1 MNFYTDC
8 HTHSIASG
16 HAYSTI
22 QEMID
27 TAREKGLTVL
37 GITEHGPKMPG
48 SCSGIYFSN
57 LKVIPRSYKNLTLLL
72 GIEANILDEEGHID
86 VSEKF
91 IGSLD
96 HIVASLHTPCIR
108 PGDMEYNTNAVI
120 HTMERNPHVSIIGHP
135 DDSGFPL
142 DYERLVTAAKKYN
155 VLLEVNNSSLSPTS
169 FRQNARENYKTML
182 SYCREMDVPVIVDSD
197 AHICNDVGNTSNAA
211 PLLDDIDFPERLVM
225 NTDPDRLLEF
235 FKKRSPLVH

>member
-8 HTHSIASG
+8 HTHSVASG

-27 TAREKGLTVL
+27 AAKEKGLTVL
-37 GITEHGPKMPG
+37 GITEHGPDMPG
-48 SCSGIYFSN
+48 TCSGIYFSN
-57 LKVIPRSYKNLTLLL
+57 LRVVPRSNDGLTLLL
-72 GIEANILDEEGHID
+72 GIEANILDEAGNID
-86 VSEKF
+86 VSERF

-120 HTMERNPHVSIIGHP
+120 HTMERNPHVAIIGHP
-135 DDSGFPL
+135 DDSGYPL
-142 DYERLVTAAKKYN
+142 DYERLVAAAKKHQ
-155 VLLEVNNSSLSPTS
+155 VLLEINNTSLSPAS

-182 SYCREMDVPVIVDSD
+182 SYCREMEVPVIVDSD
-197 AHICNDVGNTSNAA
+197 AHIRNDVGNTSYAA
-211 PLLDDIDFPERLVM
+211 PLLEEIHFPGNLVM
-225 NTDPDRLLEF
+225 NTDPERLLAF
-235 FKKRSPLVH
+235 LKQKSPRK

>member
-16 HAYSTI
+16 HAYSTV

-27 TAREKGLTVL
+27 SAREKGLRIL

-48 SCSGIYFSN
+48 SCPGIYFSN
-57 LKVIPRSYKNLTLLL
+57 LKVVPRSYENLTLLL
-72 GIEANILDEEGHID
+72 GIEANILNEDGQLD

-108 PGDMEYNTNAVI
+108 PGDTEYNTNAII
-120 HTMERNPHVSIIGHP
+120 HTMERNPHVAIIGHP
-135 DDSGFPL
+135 DDSGYPL
-142 DYERLVTAAKKYN
+142 DYRRLVEAAKKHD
-155 VLLEVNNSSLSPTS
+155 VLLEINNSSLSPSS

-182 SYCREMDVPVIVDSD
+182 SYCREMEVSVIVDSD
-197 AHICNDVGNTSNAA
+197 AHICNDVGNTC
-211 PLLDDIDFPERLVM
+211 
-225 NTDPDRLLEF
+225 
-235 FKKRSPLVH
+235 